1 MFYENSMVEITIGL
15 TGPEYKMIKE
25 VFPSLINYLNPLTQL

>member
-1 MFYENSMVEITIGL
+1 L

-25 VFPSLINYLNPLTQL
+25 VFPSLINYLNPLTQLW